1 MEFEELK
8 VEIPADDS
16 DKEEKDL
23 PFIFERRYENKSG
36 CFVTGFD
43 VTSKEA
49 LERKARRAKRFG
61 LSAKQ
66 KDTEKDDSCSEDD
79 PDTVSALVYDTS
91 NAASLLASTLSLSNF
106 LLHFL
111 CSPCCK
117 PFSIHKL
124 LHLFAIC
131 CFLSFFCFVFR
142 LSSVDPYKLPTITD
156 GETRLDA
163 ILIHGV
169 NEMSTKD
176 VFAYFSD
183 FAPGSVEW
191 IDDSSCNV
199 VWDDEFTASRVLM
212 AVGKEIQKPTDEDIS
227 DAVEVRW
234 KQGPPH
240 PKANCLLLR
249 LATKKDKKLPGAARR
264 SMYYLING
272 KANEPGQG
280 GKKGII
286 SSSRKRKLLK
296 EQERVKHMYSSGPE
310 VVFLDKI
317 ETEKEEKMDIDEPPL
332 KIVVTNDGQPERSEP
347 GNLRMRMHAD
357 AIEDDDSESDEDDDR
372 REKRD
377 KWKGRIEKKEDK
389 MEEVRTEKPTLD
401 IRSKLQS
408 RQRHGFNFKNRP
420 SLSIEIKEEPE

>member
-1 MEFEELK
+1 MK

-79 PDTVSALVYDTS
+79 PDTL
-91 NAASLLASTLSLSNF
+91 
-106 LLHFL
+106 
-111 CSPCCK
+111 
-117 PFSIHKL
+117 
-124 LHLFAIC
+124 
-131 CFLSFFCFVFR
+131 

-240 PKANCLLLR
+240 PKAKCLLLR

-401 IRSKLQS
+401 LRSKLQS

>member
-1 MEFEELK
+1 MEFEELR

-23 PFIFERRYENKSG
+23 PFYFE
-36 CFVTGFD
+36 
-43 VTSKEA
+43 A
-49 LERKARRAKRFG
+49 QERKERRAKRFG
-61 LSAKQ
+61 LQAKQ
-66 KDTEKDDSCSEDD
+66 KDTEKDDSHSEDD
-79 PDTVSALVYDTS
+79 PDTVL
-91 NAASLLASTLSLSNF
+91 
-106 LLHFL
+106 
-111 CSPCCK
+111 P
-117 PFSIHKL
+117 
-124 LHLFAIC
+124 
-131 CFLSFFCFVFR
+131 
-142 LSSVDPYKLPTITD
+142 SVDPKELPAITD
-156 GETRLDA
+156 GETRSDA

-169 NEMSTKD
+169 NEMSTED
-176 VFAYFSD
+176 VFAYFRD

-212 AVGKEIQKPTDEDIS
+212 AVGKQLENPTVDEDIS

-234 KQGPPH
+234 KIGPPH
-240 PKANCLLLR
+240 PKAKCLLLR
-249 LATKKDKKLPGAARR
+249 LATKKDKKLPGAAGR

-272 KANEPGQG
+272 KANDTGQG
-280 GKKGII
+280 RRKGIV

-296 EQERVKHMYSSGPE
+296 EQERVKHMYSGGPE

-317 ETEKEEKMDIDEPPL
+317 DTEKEEKMDIDEPPL
-332 KIVVTNDGQPERSEP
+332 KIVVNNDGQPERNEP

-377 KWKGRIEKKEDK
+377 KWKGRIEKKENK
-389 MEEVRTEKPTLD
+389 MEVRTEKPTLD
-401 IRSKLQS
+401 LRSKLQS